1 MAVAVVIYESRQ
13 TARMSQ
19 FRNAP
24 FQVEDKNAAPG
35 YENQTDTAEATFYIQ
50 AYKADSPQFSAPW
63 TPGDPT
69 LTFDVKEEQPVG
81 TVLFKLNAKD
91 PVTGQGR
98 RIRSVLSSRLCH
110 SHFLIECLMKDTY
123 GERNYRQKPMT
134 FCIEIL
140 VNISNSKHFA

>member
-13 TARMSQ
+13 TARISQ

-69 LTFDVKEEQPVG
+69 LAFDVKEEQPVG

-91 PVTGQGR
+91 PVTGQGG
-98 RIRSVLSSRLCH
+98 RIRSVLSSV
-110 SHFLIECLMKDTY
+110 SIPFLIKCLMKDTY
-123 GERNYRQKPMT
+123 GET
-134 FCIEIL
+134 IG
-140 VNISNSKHFA
+140 

>member
-13 TARMSQ
+13 TTI
-19 FRNAP
+19 P
-24 FQVEDKNAAPG
+24 ILKCPLQVEDKNAAPG

-69 LTFDVKEEQPVG
+69 LAFDVKEEQPVG

-91 PVTGQGR
+91 PVTGQGG
-98 RIRSVLSSRLCH
+98 RIRSVLSSELFP
-110 SHFLIECLMKDTY
+110 FLIVC
-123 GERNYRQKPMT
+123 
-134 FCIEIL
+134 
-140 VNISNSKHFA
+140 